1 MASKKGQ
8 RIGIW
13 IIAVAMVIGTLG
25 SFVIMVLAND
35 NQAKDDVAQQ
45 ADYAQQLKEYQD
57 SQKLQAQTNADNSI
71 AQDGYSAAPFDAAAV
86 TALKKEILVA
96 GTGDEVSAT
105 DSVSVSYVGW
115 TSDGAIFDSSRKKD
129 TNTDTPITLPLTG
142 VIQGWT
148 NGLAGQRVGSTIK
161 LTIPSGQAY
170 GATGSGT
177 IPADAPL
184 QFIVTI
190 HAIETAS

>member
-35 NQAKDDVAQQ
+35 NQAKDDVTQQ
-45 ADYAQQLKEYQD
+45 ADYAQQLKVYQD

-71 AQDGYSAAPFDAAAV
+71 AQEGYSAAPFDAVV

-105 DSVSVSYVGW
+105 DSISVSYVGW

-129 TNTDTPITLPLTG
+129 TNTDTPVTLSLTG

-148 NGLAGQRVGSTIK
+148 NGLTGQRVGSTIK
-161 LTIPSGQAY
+161 LTIPSSQAY

-190 HAIETAS
+190 HAIEAAS